1 MGNFSFEIDV
11 CVHIYRSKDSTINFV
26 SCVSGEKELEER
38 IRIIVLSRPTGCTL
52 FEPQLNAVHLDN
64 KGQGGEER
72 TFINYRLMRSPFT
85 LSLSFKVAPRSL
97 FLRIL
102 PSYLL
107 LLLSFFFPFRVAAR
121 GNASRL
127 IIRGTVLFN

>member
-1 MGNFSFEIDV
+1 M
-11 CVHIYRSKDSTINFV
+11 CVYIYRSKDSTINFV

-85 LSLSFKVAPRSL
+85 LSLSLSKLRLARSFCESSPPISSSSSL
-97 FLRIL
+97 
-102 PSYLL
+102 
-107 LLLSFFFPFRVAAR
+107 FFFPFRVAAR

>member
-1 MGNFSFEIDV
+1 MY
-11 CVHIYRSKDSTINFV
+11 IYRSKDSTINFV

-85 LSLSFKVAPRSL
+85 LSLSLFQSCASL
-97 FLRIL
+97 ALLRIL

-107 LLLSFFFPFRVAAR
+107 LLLSFFFSFPRR
-121 GNASRL
+121 GAWKREPVNNKGNRF
-127 IIRGTVLFN
+127 I

>member
-1 MGNFSFEIDV
+1 MY
-11 CVHIYRSKDSTINFV
+11 IYRSKDSTINFV

-85 LSLSFKVAPRSL
+85 LSLSLFQSCASL
-97 FLRIL
+97 ALFTN
-102 PSYLL
+102 PP
-107 LLLSFFFPFRVAAR
+107 LLSPPPPLFFFFLS
-121 GNASRL
+121 ASR
-127 IIRGTVLFN
+127 RVETRAG